1 MSSRGRGRP
10 TAVAGPSVTRERV
23 LAEAAR
29 MFGEEGYGGA
39 SMRRLAA
46 RLGVAQGTLQ
56 HLYPTKE
63 VLWDAMVEEVLV
75 PALAAPVP
83 TEGFTS
89 FAPEVLRARLEAAIS
104 RPGLSAAFLFD
115 RSAGHEA
122 RLAALG
128 ARLRGVQ
135 ERNLQVLAALSASG
149 AIRVRDTEAVAAVL
163 SVLLPTLSSA
173 GPALRALYG
182 FDLSDPDTRE
192 RLAAA
197 TTDVILRG
205 MIDDRGASRAPG
217 AP

>member
-1 MSSRGRGRP
+1 MSGRGRGRP
-10 TAVAGPSVTRERV
+10 TAGAGPSVTRERV

-63 VLWDAMVEEVLV
+63 ALWEAMVEEVLV
-75 PALAAPVP
+75 PALATPVP
-83 TEGFTS
+83 IEGFTTTY
-89 FAPEVLRARLEAAIS
+89 APELLRTRLEAAIS
-104 RPGLSAAFLFD
+104 RPGLSAAILFD

-128 ARLRGVQ
+128 ARLMEVQ

-149 AIRVRDTEAVAAVL
+149 ILRVRDTDAVAAVL

-182 FDLSDPDTRE
+182 LDLEDSDTRE

-197 TTDVILRG
+197 VTDVILRG
-205 MIDDRGASRAPG
+205 MLEDRDRPAQSD
-217 AP
+217 